1 MDRAAKDAKKDDP
14 VKIPSSWR
22 AAALALSLGGLGLAC
37 ESEEPFPT
45 LDELDQLR
53 SLHSLSSHP
62 RLDATNKVDGLPVA
76 QELGHDLFRD
86 TGLSRCGTVSCESCH
101 SGDGRT
107 VETATAE
114 GCGGQRT
121 ERNPP
126 TVLNVRHN
134 RWFMWDGRA
143 DSLWSQAIL
152 PLTNPVEMDSDAEVV
167 RARLV
172 AEESYR
178 TRYQTLFGV
187 EPSGVAAPVLMA
199 NVGKVMAAY
208 ERVLMQV
215 DAPFDT
221 DVKRFIAAAE
231 AGTAESDPAFLG
243 LKTFVRKGQC
253 VVCHKGPSLTD
264 ELFHNVGLEDRGP
277 GAGGQW
283 AVLPQLLDWEFN
295 AAGRHSDDPNGTD
308 AMRLRTLRTQAKQEE
323 LDGAFRTPSLRNVAL
338 TAPYMHTG
346 AQATLEE
353 VVDFYN
359 DGGNPDG
366 TFTGKRTVTIVPL
379 ELTDA
384 EKRALVELLKSLTGT
399 PR

>member
-1 MDRAAKDAKKDDP
+1 M
-14 VKIPSSWR
+14 IPRSWCV
-22 AAALALSLGGLGLAC
+22 AALALSLGGMGLAC

-62 RLDATNKVDGLPVA
+62 RLDSTNRVDGQEVA
-76 QELGHDLFRD
+76 QKLGFDLFRD
-86 TGLSRCGTVSCESCH
+86 PGLSRCGTVSCESCH
-101 SGDGRT
+101 TGDGRT

-143 DSLWSQAIL
+143 DSLWSQAML
-152 PLTNPVEMDSDAEVV
+152 PLMNPVEMDSNADIV

-172 AEESYR
+172 AEPSYQE
-178 TRYQTLFGV
+178 RYRTLFGT
-187 EPSGVAAPVLMA
+187 EPASVAAPLLMA
-199 NVGKVMAAY
+199 NVGKVLAAY
-208 ERVLMQV
+208 ERVLMRV
-215 DAPFDT
+215 EAPFDT
-221 DVKRFIAAAE
+221 DVRRFIAAAE
-231 AGTAESDPAFLG
+231 AGSAESDPAYLG

-253 VVCHKGPSLTD
+253 IVCHKGPSLTD
-264 ELFHNVGLEDRGP
+264 ELFHNVGLEDSGP

-283 AVLPQLLDWEFN
+283 AVLNSLLDWEFN
-295 AAGRHSDDPNGTD
+295 AAGRYSDDPNGTD
-308 AMRLRTLRTQAKQEE
+308 AQRLRTLRTQAKQVE
-323 LDGAFRTPSLRNVAL
+323 LEGAFRTPSLRNVAL

-346 AQATLEE
+346 KETTLED
-353 VVDFYN
+353 VIDFYN
-359 DGGNPDG
+359 EGGDPEG
-366 TFTGKRTVTIVPL
+366 TFVGQRTSTIVKL
-379 ELTDA
+379 DLTDN

>member
-1 MDRAAKDAKKDDP
+1 MISR
-14 VKIPSSWR
+14 SWR
-22 AAALALSLGGLGLAC
+22 TALLALSLGGMGLAC

-62 RLDATNKVDGLPVA
+62 RLDATNRVDGLEA
-76 QELGHDLFRD
+76 ARTLGNELFRD
-86 TGLSRCGTVSCESCH
+86 PGLSRCGSVSCESCH
-101 SGDGRT
+101 TGEGRT
-107 VETATAE
+107 VETPTAE

-167 RARLV
+167 RARLQ
-172 AEESYR
+172 AQDSYR
-178 TRYQTLFGV
+178 SRYVELFGADPGA
-187 EPSGVAAPVLMA
+187 EPGPELLA
-199 NVGKVMAAY
+199 NVGKVLAAY
-208 ERVLMQV
+208 ERDLMRV
-215 DAPFDT
+215 EAPFDV
-221 DVKRFIAAAE
+221 DVRRFLAAVD
-231 AGTAESDPAFLG
+231 AGTAQSDPAYLG

-253 VVCHKGPSLTD
+253 IVCHKGPSLTD
-264 ELFHNVGLEDRGP
+264 ELFHNVGLQDKGP

-283 AVLPQLLDWEFN
+283 AVLQSLLDWEFN
-295 AAGRHSDDPNGTD
+295 AAGRYSDDRSGAD
-308 AMRLRTLRTQAKQEE
+308 ARRLTTLRTQAKQEE
-323 LDGAFRTPSLRNVAL
+323 LEGAFRTPSLRNVAL

-359 DGGNPDG
+359 EGGDPDG
-366 TFTGKRTVTIVPL
+366 TFTGKRTVSIVAL
-379 ELTDA
+379 DLTDA

>member
-1 MDRAAKDAKKDDP
+1 MISR
-14 VKIPSSWR
+14 SWR
-22 AAALALSLGGLGLAC
+22 TALLALSLGGMGLAC

-62 RLDATNKVDGLPVA
+62 RLDATNRVDGLEA
-76 QELGHDLFRD
+76 ARTLGNELFRD
-86 TGLSRCGTVSCESCH
+86 PGLSRCGSVSCESCH
-101 SGDGRT
+101 TGEGRT
-107 VETATAE
+107 VETPTAE

-167 RARLV
+167 RARLQ
-172 AEESYR
+172 AQDSYR
-178 TRYQTLFGV
+178 SRYVELFGTDPGA
-187 EPSGVAAPVLMA
+187 EPGPELLA
-199 NVGKVMAAY
+199 NVGKVLAAY
-208 ERVLMQV
+208 ERDLMRV
-215 DAPFDT
+215 EAPFDV
-221 DVKRFIAAAE
+221 DVRRFLAAVD
-231 AGTAESDPAFLG
+231 AGTAESDPAYLG

-253 VVCHKGPSLTD
+253 IVCHKGPSLTD
-264 ELFHNVGLEDRGP
+264 ELFHNVGLQDKGP

-283 AVLPQLLDWEFN
+283 AVLQSLLDWEFN
-295 AAGRHSDDPNGTD
+295 AAGRHSDDRGGAD
-308 AMRLRTLRTQAKQEE
+308 ARRLATLRTQAKQEE
-323 LDGAFRTPSLRNVAL
+323 LEGAFRTPSLRNVAL

-359 DGGNPDG
+359 EGGDPDG
-366 TFTGKRTVTIVPL
+366 TFTGKRTVSIVAL
-379 ELTDA
+379 DLTDA

>member
-1 MDRAAKDAKKDDP
+1 MVKKDDP
-14 VKIPSSWR
+14 VMISRSWR
-22 AAALALSLGGLGLAC
+22 TALLALSLGGMGLAC

-62 RLDATNKVDGLPVA
+62 RLDATNRVDGLEA
-76 QELGHDLFRD
+76 ARTLGNELFRD
-86 TGLSRCGTVSCESCH
+86 PGLSRCGSVSCESCH
-101 SGDGRT
+101 TGEGRT
-107 VETATAE
+107 VETPTAE

-167 RARLV
+167 RARLQ
-172 AEESYR
+172 AQDSYR
-178 TRYQTLFGV
+178 SRYVELFGADPGA
-187 EPSGVAAPVLMA
+187 EPGPELMA
-199 NVGKVMAAY
+199 NVGKVLAAY
-208 ERVLMQV
+208 ERDLMRV
-215 DAPFDT
+215 EAPFDV
-221 DVKRFIAAAE
+221 DVRRFLAAVD
-231 AGTAESDPAFLG
+231 AGTAQSDPAYLG

-253 VVCHKGPSLTD
+253 IVCHKGPSLTD
-264 ELFHNVGLEDRGP
+264 ELFHNVGLQDKGP

-283 AVLPQLLDWEFN
+283 AVLQSLLDWEFN
-295 AAGRHSDDPNGTD
+295 AAGRYSDDRSGAD
-308 AMRLRTLRTQAKQEE
+308 ARRLATLRTQAKQEE
-323 LDGAFRTPSLRNVAL
+323 LEGAFRTPSLRNVAL

-359 DGGNPDG
+359 EGGDPDG
-366 TFTGKRTVTIVPL
+366 SFTGKRTVSIVAL
-379 ELTDA
+379 DLTDA

>member
-1 MDRAAKDAKKDDP
+1 MAKKDDP
-14 VKIPSSWR
+14 VMISRSWR

-53 SLHSLSSHP
+53 SLHSLSSHA
-62 RLDATNKVDGLPVA
+62 RLDATNRVDGLEA
-76 QELGHDLFRD
+76 ARTLGNELFRD
-86 TGLSRCGTVSCESCH
+86 PGLSRCGSVSCESCH
-101 SGDGRT
+101 TGEGRT
-107 VETATAE
+107 VETPTAE

-167 RARLV
+167 RARLQ
-172 AEESYR
+172 AQDSYR
-178 TRYQTLFGV
+178 SRYLALFGADPGA
-187 EPSGVAAPVLMA
+187 EPGPELMA
-199 NVGKVMAAY
+199 NVGKVLAAY
-208 ERVLMQV
+208 ERDLMRV
-215 DAPFDT
+215 EAPFDV
-221 DVKRFIAAAE
+221 DVRRFLAAVD
-231 AGTAESDPAFLG
+231 AGTAESDPAYLG

-253 VVCHKGPSLTD
+253 IVCHKGPSLTD
-264 ELFHNVGLEDRGP
+264 ELFHNVGLQDKGP

-283 AVLPQLLDWEFN
+283 AVLQSLLDWEYN
-295 AAGRHSDDPNGTD
+295 AAGRYSDDRSGAD
-308 AMRLRTLRTQAKQEE
+308 ARRLTTLRTQAKQEE
-323 LDGAFRTPSLRNVAL
+323 LEGAFRTPSLRNVAL

-359 DGGNPDG
+359 EGGDAEG
-366 TFTGKRTVTIVPL
+366 TFTGKRTVSIAAL
-379 ELTDA
+379 DLTNE
-384 EKRALVELLKSLTGT
+384 EKRALVELLKSLTGAT
-399 PR
+399 R

>member
-1 MDRAAKDAKKDDP
+1 MVKKDDP
-14 VKIPSSWR
+14 VMISRSWR
-22 AAALALSLGGLGLAC
+22 TALLALSLGGMGLAC

-62 RLDATNKVDGLPVA
+62 RLDATNRVDGLEA
-76 QELGHDLFRD
+76 ARTLGNELFRD
-86 TGLSRCGTVSCESCH
+86 PGLSRCGSVSCESCH
-101 SGDGRT
+101 TGEGRT
-107 VETATAE
+107 VETPTAE

-167 RARLV
+167 RARLQ
-172 AEESYR
+172 AQDSYR
-178 TRYQTLFGV
+178 SRYVELFGADPGA
-187 EPSGVAAPVLMA
+187 EPGPELLA
-199 NVGKVMAAY
+199 NVGKVLAAY
-208 ERVLMQV
+208 ERDLMRV
-215 DAPFDT
+215 EAPFDV
-221 DVKRFIAAAE
+221 DVRRFLAAVD
-231 AGTAESDPAFLG
+231 AGTAQSDPAYLG

-253 VVCHKGPSLTD
+253 IVCHKGPSLTD
-264 ELFHNVGLEDRGP
+264 ELFHNVGLQDKGP

-283 AVLPQLLDWEFN
+283 AVLQSLLDWEFN
-295 AAGRHSDDPNGTD
+295 AAGRYSDDRGGAD
-308 AMRLRTLRTQAKQEE
+308 ARRLATLRTQAKQEE
-323 LDGAFRTPSLRNVAL
+323 LEGAFRTPSLRNVAL

-359 DGGNPDG
+359 EGGDPDG
-366 TFTGKRTVTIVPL
+366 TFTGKRTVSIVAL
-379 ELTDA
+379 DLTDA

>member
-1 MDRAAKDAKKDDP
+1 MVKKDDP
-14 VKIPSSWR
+14 VMISRSWR
-22 AAALALSLGGLGLAC
+22 TALLALSLGGMGLAC

-62 RLDATNKVDGLPVA
+62 RLDSTNRVDGLEA
-76 QELGHDLFRD
+76 ARTLGNELFRD
-86 TGLSRCGTVSCESCH
+86 PGLSRCGSVSCESCH
-101 SGDGRT
+101 TGEGRT
-107 VETATAE
+107 VETPTAE

-167 RARLV
+167 RARLQ
-172 AEESYR
+172 AQDSYR
-178 TRYQTLFGV
+178 SRYLALFGADPGA
-187 EPSGVAAPVLMA
+187 EPGPELMA
-199 NVGKVMAAY
+199 NVGKVLAAY
-208 ERVLMQV
+208 ERDLMRV
-215 DAPFDT
+215 EAPFDV
-221 DVKRFIAAAE
+221 DVRRFLAAVD
-231 AGTAESDPAFLG
+231 AGTAESDPAYLG

-253 VVCHKGPSLTD
+253 IVCHKGPSLTD
-264 ELFHNVGLEDRGP
+264 ELFHNVGLQDKGP

-283 AVLPQLLDWEFN
+283 AVLQSLLDWEFN
-295 AAGRHSDDPNGTD
+295 AAGRYSDDRSGAD
-308 AMRLRTLRTQAKQEE
+308 ARRLNTLRTQARQEE
-323 LDGAFRTPSLRNVAL
+323 LEGAFRTPSLRNVAL

-359 DGGNPDG
+359 EGGDADG
-366 TFTGKRTVTIVPL
+366 TFTGKRTVSIVAL

>member
-1 MDRAAKDAKKDDP
+1 MDAKKDDP

-22 AAALALSLGGLGLAC
+22 AATLALSLGGLGWAC

-62 RLDATNKVDGLPVA
+62 RLDATNKVDGLQVA

-86 TGLSRCGTVSCESCH
+86 PGLSRCGTVSCDSCH

-107 VETATAE
+107 VDTATAE

-187 EPSGVAAPVLMA
+187 APSGVAAPVLMA
-199 NVGKVMAAY
+199 NVGKLMAAY

-215 DAPFDT
+215 DAPFDA

-231 AGTAESDPAFLG
+231 AGSAEGDPAYLG

-253 VVCHKGPSLTD
+253 IVCHKGPSLTD

-283 AVLPQLLDWEFN
+283 AVLNALLDWEFN
-295 AAGRHSDDPNGTD
+295 AAGRHSDDPNGAD
-308 AMRLRTLRTQAKQEE
+308 ALRLRTLRSQAKQEE
-323 LDGAFRTPSLRNVAL
+323 LEGAFRTPSLRNVAL

-359 DGGNPDG
+359 DGGNPEG
-366 TFTGKRTVTIVPL
+366 SFTGKRTVTIVPL